1 MIEAVLNKIRNI
13 LTSPTEEL
21 GRMTRFAIYQLKLWV
36 LCRKLLI
43 RNRYGQQ
50 AAALSY
56 HTIFGV
62 IPLAIIMLL
71 IFQSF
76 PSHQGISE
84 QVRQFMYDRLE
95 LSQFQYP
102 SPDGSGETILLTDYI
117 DKLLGNFFNR
127 SSKGSVTIVSLLV
140 VAWAAIGL
148 LSTIERTF
156 NNIWN
161 VRHGRSL
168 IARIFSY
175 WTPLTLGPLLL
186 GAAMFLTAN
195 PLVRRWHDAAVVSWT
210 APILPYLINVAAL
223 FVLYWSIP
231 NTKVKV
237 SSALWAAAVAALI
250 WTLVKALMHTYVTK
264 FIPYNQ
270 LYGVLGL
277 IPLTI
282 LWISITWKIVLFG
295 VQLSYTT
302 QNFEQLDEAELRSS
316 GGGDNYFMVND
327 EIVIDI
333 VNEISAAFEAGE
345 KPMTIESLCKK
356 LNIPADFAEA
366 ILDHLVSENIIYITS
381 EPSDGYVPATSAANF
396 SIGTILSAISSK
408 KLGYSEASSRENKL
422 LKEAISKSKEY
433 LANYTLADLQRQK
446 ETQGYES
453 RDD

>member
-1 MIEAVLNKIRNI
+1 MIKSVINKTRDI

-21 GRMTRFAIYQLKLWV
+21 GRMTRFTIYQLKLWV

-56 HTIFGV
+56 HTIFGI

-76 PSHQGISE
+76 PSHQGISD
-84 QVRQFMYDRLE
+84 QVRKFMYDSLE
-95 LSQFQYP
+95 ISQFQYP
-102 SPDGSGETILLTDYI
+102 TSDGSGKTILLTDYI
-117 DKLLGNFFNR
+117 DDLLSNFFNR

-186 GAAMFLTAN
+186 GAGLFLTAS
-195 PLVRRWHDAAVVSWT
+195 PMVRQWHNTAIFNWS
-210 APILPYLINVAAL
+210 APILPYIINVVAL
-223 FVLYWSIP
+223 FIFYWSIP
-231 NTKVKV
+231 NTKVNV
-237 SSALWAAAVAALI
+237 SAALWAAVVAALI
-250 WTLVKALMHTYVTK
+250 WTLVKALMHTYITK

-302 QNFEQLDEAELRSS
+302 QNFKQLDAAELRSS
-316 GGGDNYFMVND
+316 NRDDYFIAND

-333 VNEISAAFEAGE
+333 VNTISIAFESGE

-366 ILDHLVSENIIYITS
+366 ILEHLVSENIVYITS
-381 EPSDGYVPATSAANF
+381 EPSDGYVPATSASNF
-396 SIGTILSAISSK
+396 SIGTILAAISSK
-408 KLGYSEASSRENKL
+408 QFGSHDGKATGNIL
-422 LKEAISKSKEY
+422 LRDAISKSKEY
-433 LANYTLADLQRQK
+433 LENYTLADLQQPK
-446 ETQGYES
+446 ETQSYDS